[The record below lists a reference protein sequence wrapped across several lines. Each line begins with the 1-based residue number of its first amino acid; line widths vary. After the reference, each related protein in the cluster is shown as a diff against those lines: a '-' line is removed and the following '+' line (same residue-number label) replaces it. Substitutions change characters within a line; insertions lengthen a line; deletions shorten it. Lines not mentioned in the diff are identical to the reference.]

1 MTHQKPCEE
10 DVNTH
15 RQKWILYL
23 AILLGIVAIVL
34 LGPIVAAPVLGVA
47 LITGG
52 IIAYRRSSGEG
63 TIRTIAIFAIA
74 GGVVLILIF
83 RLVLLFLIAV

>member
-1 MTHQKPCEE
+1 MTHQKPYEE
-10 DVNTH
+10 DVKTH
-15 RQKWILYL
+15 RRWILHL

-34 LGPIVAAPVLGVA
+34 LGPIVATPVLGVA

-52 IIAYRRSSGEG
+52 IVAYRRSLGEG

-83 RLVLLFLIAV
+83 GLVILFLVAV